1 MPIVPQIAQRSLATG
16 LSLNTVQWS
25 SPLTHTGTP
34 LVLVHGLAS
43 NARLWD
49 GPARALAA
57 LGHPVIAIDQRGHG
71 HSDKTDSGYDMATI
85 TDDLATLLEDLR
97 TDGWDRPVVIGQ
109 SWGGNVVIELAWKYP
124 ALVRGVCGVDG
135 GTIELSEYFPDWN
148 DCKKVM
154 APPRI
159 AGMKHDTLQAAIAAS
174 HSDWSAEAIAGA
186 MSNMERLDD
195 GTIRPWLTFDR
206 HILVLHGLWQH
217 RPSERFGQISVPV
230 MFTPAASSATIDDD
244 MTRNKIAALDLANS
258 QLSSCRVEW
267 FRPADHD
274 LHAQHPQRFADVIHA
289 ACSDGFFS

>member
-1 MPIVPQIAQRSLATG
+1 MSIVPLIARRSLATG
-16 LSLNTVQWS
+16 LALNTVQWS
-25 SPLTHTGTP
+25 SPQTHSGTP

-49 GPARALAA
+49 GPAQALVD

-71 HSDKTDSGYDMATI
+71 HSDKTESGYDMATI

-97 TDGWDRPVVIGQ
+97 ADGWDRPVVIGQ

-124 ALVRGVCGVDG
+124 LLVRGVCGVDG
-135 GTIELSEYFPDWN
+135 GIIELSQYFPDWN
-148 DCKKVM
+148 DCKKIM

-159 AGMKHDTLQAAIAAS
+159 AGMKFETLNTAIKSAHA
-174 HSDWSAEAIAGA
+174 DWSPQAIAGA
-186 MSNMERLDD
+186 MSNMERLAD

-217 RPSERFGQISVPV
+217 RPSQRFAEISVPV

-244 MTRNKIAALDLANS
+244 MTRGKIAALDSAERLLKA
-258 QLSSCRVEW
+258 CRVEW

-274 LHAQHPQRFADVIHA
+274 LHAQHPIRFADVIHS
-289 ACSDGFFS
+289 ACTDGFFS

>member
-1 MPIVPQIAQRSLATG
+1 MSIAPQIVQRPLATG
-16 LSLNTVQWS
+16 LCLNTVQWS
-25 SPLTHTGTP
+25 SPLTHGGTP

-49 GPARALAA
+49 GPARALVA

-71 HSDKTDSGYDMATI
+71 LSDKTESGYDMETI
-85 TDDLATLLEDLR
+85 TDDLACLLEDLS

-109 SWGGNVVIELAWKYP
+109 SWGGNVVVELAWKHP
-124 ALVRGVCGVDG
+124 SLVRGVCGVDG
-135 GTIELSEYFPDWN
+135 GTIELSSYFPEWD

-159 AGMKHDTLQAAIAAS
+159 AGMKFETLNSAIKSS
-174 HSDWSAEAIAGA
+174 HADWTPEAIAGA
-186 MSNMERLDD
+186 MSNMERLAD
-195 GTIRPWLTFDR
+195 GTIRPWLTFER

-217 RPSERFGQISVPV
+217 RPSQRFAEINVPV
-230 MFTPAASSATIDDD
+230 MFTPAASSATVDDD
-244 MTRNKIAALDLANS
+244 MTRGKIAALNKAKH
-258 QLSSCRVEW
+258 QLKSCRIEW

-274 LHAQHPQRFADVIHA
+274 LHAQHPIRFAEVIHR